1 MTITTALQ
9 KMDAEILFHN
19 PDDVNAGIAELTRQD
34 FDVEI
39 LDLVDEYGPTIWIR
53 ARTIT
58 ELDAD
63 QFFRWVNNLA
73 ESINGW
79 LYEAGHSDMP
89 ERTNH

>member
-1 MTITTALQ
+1 MNMPLQ
-9 KMDAEILFHN
+9 RMDAEILFHN
-19 PDDVNAGIAELTRQD
+19 PDDVNPGIAELVQHD

-39 LDLVDEYGPTIWIR
+39 LDDLIDPFGPTIWVR

-63 QFFRWVNNLA
+63 QFFSWMLGIV
-73 ESINGW
+73 ESVNGW

-89 ERTNH
+89 ERTVQ